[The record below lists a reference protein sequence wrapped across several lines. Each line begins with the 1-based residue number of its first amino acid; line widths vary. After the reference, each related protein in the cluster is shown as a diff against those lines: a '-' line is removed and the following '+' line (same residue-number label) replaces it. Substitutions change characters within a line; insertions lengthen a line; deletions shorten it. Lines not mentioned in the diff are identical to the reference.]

1 MFKTK
6 ADLLIEL
13 LEVKKEVSLDQL
25 PKLVDAKRDVVSE
38 YLRILEEAGIVSVA
52 YTPRAVVRFVKNPD
66 TNVEFRDEKVVL
78 NRMKI
83 LLEMDDL
90 KELKKLFY
98 ELYNA
103 SQQSEDPQLKRTY
116 ANAHEFLL
124 GYLKDLQTD
133 DSKTPDE
140 LIRELE
146 HYTLHL
152 DRFVMNVKIVKQS
165 LEMIPYYLLSIV
177 EYGPATQVVL
187 DVIKEDVVRSITLDT
202 LKEQEYEEKR
212 IREEFRTRLRAK
224 LEFLLSEL
232 PEANLKALSEYI
244 TLTALGMGDLEIL
257 LHDPKIEEIVVNNA
271 DEPVMIYHGGYGW
284 LKTNIIVDS
293 EDTIKHYS
301 TIAGRLVN
309 KNITLLSPL
318 LDAHLSTGD
327 RVNATLE
334 PISTKGNT
342 LTIRKFAS
350 NPWTI
355 TRLLTTDT
363 IDYETAALVWLCV
376 QYELSMI
383 IVGGTGSGKTSTLNV
398 ISNFLQPNQRVVS
411 IEDTRELVLP
421 DSLHWVPLQSR
432 LPNPEGEG
440 GISMLDLVVNSLRM
454 RPDRILVGEI
464 RRKEEAEVM
473 FEAMHT
479 GHSVYAT
486 LHANTVAEA
495 IQRLTNPPI
504 DLPKNVLNSLSLLIV
519 QNRNRR
525 TGTRKTFQVAEI
537 MEDGS
542 HHMLYEYDIAKDSMR
557 KVDEPKRL
565 YETLRLFTG
574 LTKERIVND
583 LAEKKRLLKY
593 IVENEIDDV
602 HKIGYLISDYY
613 SNETDL
619 FERLFAKTDGFDAG
633 SSKKGGAKGSESKSE
648 NAKSGGSKG
657 GK

>member
-13 LEVKKEVSLDQL
+13 LEVKKEISVDQL
-25 PKLVDAKRDVVSE
+25 PKLVDAKGDVIQE
-38 YLRILEEAGIVSVA
+38 YLRILEEAGIIQVT
-52 YTPRAVVRFVKNPD
+52 YKPRAVARFLKSPD
-66 TNVEFRDEKVVL
+66 VHVEFRDDKIVL
-78 NRMKI
+78 NRIKI
-83 LLEMDDL
+83 LLEMDNL
-90 KELKKLFY
+90 KEVKNLFY
-98 ELYNA
+98 ELYTA
-103 SQQSEDPQLKRTY
+103 SQQSEDQQVKETY
-116 ANAHEFLL
+116 RKAHDFLRS
-124 GYLKDLQTD
+124 YLTDLQD
-133 DSKTPDE
+133 GGEEKGPAPKE

-177 EYGPATQVVL
+177 EYGPATRVVL
-187 DVIKEDVVRSITLDT
+187 DTLKEEVVRSITLDT
-202 LKEQEYEEKR
+202 LKDSNYAEER
-212 IREEFRTRLRAK
+212 IREEFRTRLSARLA
-224 LEFLLSEL
+224 FLLTEL

-244 TLTALGMGDLEIL
+244 TVTALGMGDLEIL
-257 LHDPKIEEIVVNNA
+257 LHDPRIEEIVVNNA
-271 DEPVMIYHGGYGW
+271 QEPVMIYHGGYGW
-284 LKTNIIVDS
+284 LKTNIIVDT

-301 TIAGRLVN
+301 TLAGRLVN

-327 RVNATLE
+327 RVNATLA
-334 PISTKGNT
+334 PISTQGNT
-342 LTIRKFAS
+342 ITIRKFAS

-355 TRLLTTDT
+355 TRLIESGT
-363 IDYETAALVWLCV
+363 IDYDTAALVWLCV

-398 ISNFLQPNQRVVS
+398 LSNFLQPNQRVIS

-421 DSLHWVPLQSR
+421 DTLHWIPLQSR

-464 RRKEEAEVM
+464 RRKEEAQVM

-479 GHSVYAT
+479 GHSVYST
-486 LHANTVAEA
+486 LHANTVPEA
-495 IQRLTNPPI
+495 VQRLTNPPI
-504 DLPKNVLNSLSLLIV
+504 DLPKTVLNSLSLLLV

-525 TGTRKTFQVAEI
+525 TGKRRTFQVAEI
-537 MEDGS
+537 LDDGS
-542 HHMLYEYDIAKDSMR
+542 YSMLYEYDIAGDRMK
-557 KVDEPKRL
+557 KVNEPKRL

-574 LTKERIVND
+574 LSKEHIEKD
-583 LAEKKRLLKY
+583 LREKKRLLRYLVDRK
-593 IVENEIDDV
+593 IDDV

-613 SNETDL
+613 SDETDL
-619 FERLFAKTDGFDAG
+619 FERLFEKEAPQKETEE
-633 SSKKGGAKGSESKSE
+633 K
-648 NAKSGGSKG
+648 
-657 GK
+657 